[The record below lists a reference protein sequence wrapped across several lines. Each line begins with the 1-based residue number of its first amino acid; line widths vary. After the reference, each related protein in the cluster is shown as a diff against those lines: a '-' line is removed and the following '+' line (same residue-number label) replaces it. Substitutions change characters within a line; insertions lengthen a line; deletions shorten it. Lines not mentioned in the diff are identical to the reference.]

1 MLAFLSDEW
10 IAALDEAAQRDPAL
24 GGLLRDVRLVIEQ
37 AVATAGE
44 VVRYHVAIGD
54 DGVHVRPGPAE
65 APTIRFS
72 QDRETA
78 AAIAAG
84 ELSAQRAFMA
94 GRLRVGGDLSV
105 LLAHADVLAQLQDA
119 FGTVRA
125 QTDLAAGRA

>member
-10 IAALDEAAQRDPAL
+10 IAALDEAAQQDPAL
-24 GGLLRDVRLVIEQ
+24 AELLRDARLVIEQ

-54 DGVHVRPGPAE
+54 DGVRVRPGPAE

-78 AAIAAG
+78 VAIATGA
-84 ELSAQRAFMA
+84 LSA
-94 GRLRVGGDLSV
+94 
-105 LLAHADVLAQLQDA
+105 
-119 FGTVRA
+119 
-125 QTDLAAGRA
+125 